1 MNLQHQIIILNLIQ
15 LHLFSV
21 SLAISIILVFMNLE
35 IEESDAEDVESQL
48 DQNISNLNE
57 DSADTFIQT
66 LWEQVKIN
74 NKFTFQI
81 IEKLRNEAHHHNK
94 ILLIEC
100 KEHQNYLYFQER
112 KYVFNLNQLCL
123 CIIQLAHNSVV
134 NDHSERAKCY
144 ELINWVYW

>member
-21 SLAISIILVFMNLE
+21 SLAISIILVFINLE

-66 LWEQVKIN
+66 L
-74 NKFTFQI
+74 
-81 IEKLRNEAHHHNK
+81 
-94 ILLIEC
+94 
-100 KEHQNYLYFQER
+100 
-112 KYVFNLNQLCL
+112 
-123 CIIQLAHNSVV
+123 
-134 NDHSERAKCY
+134 
-144 ELINWVYW
+144 